1 MANKGSLPKRRAS
14 KKDLSLKQRLFVIV
28 FGNNT
33 RLGRRFD
40 IWLLWLILAS
50 VLAVMLESIP
60 TIGPRYFNTF
70 LTIEIFF
77 TVIFS
82 IEYLIRVWVSPYRQ
96 KYIFS
101 FWGLVDLLS
110 VVPTYLILIFPQYH
124 YLLVIRALRLL
135 RVFRIAKLAKFVN
148 EGRALGEGIKSSFY
162 KISHFLFTVLITVIV
177 MGTVM
182 YVVEGPDNGFTS
194 IPQSIYWAIITI
206 TTVGYGDI
214 VPQTVIGKLISSV
227 VMIIGYAIIAVP
239 TGIFTAAMVKAASHK
254 KECEIC
260 RHANDVNARYC
271 SGCGVE
277 IR

>member
-1 MANKGSLPKRRAS
+1 MPV
-14 KKDLSLKQRLFVIV
+14 KKSELDEKDEASLKKRLFIIV

-33 RLGRRFD
+33 KLGRRFD
-40 IWLLWLILAS
+40 IILLWLILAS

-60 TIGPRYFNTF
+60 TIGPRNLAFF
-70 LTIEIFF
+70 LAVEIFF
-77 TVIFS
+77 TAIFS
-82 IEYLIRVWVSPYRQ
+82 LEYLIRIWVSPHRR

-110 VVPTYLILIFPQYH
+110 ILPTLL
-124 YLLVIRALRLL
+124 YLLFPAYRYLLIIRSLRLL
-135 RVFRIAKLAKFVN
+135 RVFRIAKLVKFVN
-148 EGRALGEGIKSSFY
+148 EGQALGEGLRSSFY
-162 KISHFLFTVLITVIV
+162 KISTFLFTVMITVIV

-182 YVVEGPDNGFTS
+182 YVVEGPENEFTS

-214 VPQTVIGKLISSV
+214 VPQTVVGKLISSV

-239 TGIFTAAMVKAASHK
+239 TGIFTAAMVKAASHR

-260 RHANDVNARYC
+260 RYANDMNAKYC

-277 IR
+277 VK

>member
-1 MANKGSLPKRRAS
+1 MPE
-14 KKDLSLKQRLFVIV
+14 KKTSPEAEESSPLKKRLFLIV
-28 FGNNT
+28 FGNST
-33 RLGRRFD
+33 KTGRRFD
-40 IWLLWLILAS
+40 IILLWLILAS

-60 TIGPRYFNTF
+60 SIGPRHNSFF
-70 LTIEIFF
+70 LSVEIFF
-77 TVIFS
+77 TVIFAV
-82 IEYLIRVWVSPYRQ
+82 EYIIRVWVSPHRR

-110 VVPTYLILIFPQYH
+110 VLPTFL
-124 YLLVIRALRLL
+124 YLLFPEYRYLLIIRSLRLL

-148 EGRALGEGIKSSFY
+148 EGQALGEGLKSSFY
-162 KISHFLFTVLITVIV
+162 KISTFLFTVLITVIV
-177 MGTVM
+177 MGTIM
-182 YVVEGPDNGFTS
+182 YVVEGPGNGFSS

-214 VPQTVIGKLISSV
+214 VPQTVIGKLISSL
-227 VMIIGYAIIAVP
+227 VMIIGYSIIAVP

-271 SGCGVE
+271 GGCGVE
-277 IR
+277 IK

>member
-1 MANKGSLPKRRAS
+1 MANKGVKTKPELN
-14 KKDLSLKQRLFVIV
+14 KDPLTLKQRLFLIV

-33 RLGRRFD
+33 KMGRRFD

-60 TIGPRYFNTF
+60 TIGPRYYTPF
-70 LTIEIFF
+70 LVIEVFF

-82 IEYLIRVWVSPYRQ
+82 LEYLIRVWVSPNRG

-110 VVPTYLILIFPQYH
+110 VVPTYLIIIFPQYH

-148 EGRALGEGIKSSFY
+148 EGQALGEGIKSSFY

-182 YVVEGPDNGFTS
+182 YVVEGPANGFTS

-214 VPQTVIGKLISSV
+214 VPLTVVGKLISSM

>member
-1 MANKGSLPKRRAS
+1 MPV
-14 KKDLSLKQRLFVIV
+14 KKIELDEKDEASLKNRLFIIV

-33 RLGRRFD
+33 KLGRRFD
-40 IWLLWLILAS
+40 IILLWLILAS

-60 TIGPRYFNTF
+60 TIGPRNLTF
-70 LTIEIFF
+70 FLAVEIFF
-77 TVIFS
+77 TAIFS
-82 IEYLIRVWVSPYRQ
+82 LEYLVRIWVSPHRR

-110 VVPTYLILIFPQYH
+110 ILPTLL
-124 YLLVIRALRLL
+124 YLLFPAYRYLLIIRSLRLL
-135 RVFRIAKLAKFVN
+135 RVFRIAKLVKFVN
-148 EGRALGEGIKSSFY
+148 EGQALGEGLRSSFY
-162 KISHFLFTVLITVIV
+162 KISTFLFTVMITVIV

-182 YVVEGPDNGFTS
+182 YVVEGPENEFTS

-214 VPQTVIGKLISSV
+214 VPQTVVGKLISSV

-239 TGIFTAAMVKAASHK
+239 TGIFTAAMVKAASHR

-260 RHANDVNARYC
+260 KYANDMNAKYC

-277 IR
+277 VR

>member
-1 MANKGSLPKRRAS
+1 MPARKSAADY
-14 KKDLSLKQRLFVIV
+14 KKENMTLKQRLFLVV
-28 FGNNT
+28 FGNT
-33 RLGRRFD
+33 TKTGRRFD
-40 IWLLWLILAS
+40 IILLWVILGS
-50 VLAVMLESIP
+50 ILAVMLESIS
-60 TIGPRYFNTF
+60 TIGLRYSTLF

-82 IEYLIRVWVSPYRQ
+82 IEYLIRIWVSPHRR

-110 VVPTYLILIFPQYH
+110 VAPTYFVFLFPGYH
-124 YLLVIRALRLL
+124 YLLVIRSLRLL
-135 RVFRIAKLAKFVN
+135 RVFRIAKLVKYVN
-148 EGRALGEGIKSSFY
+148 EAQALGEGIKSSFY
-162 KISHFLFTVLITVIV
+162 KISTFLFTVLITVVI
-177 MGTVM
+177 MGTIM
-182 YVVEGPDNGFTS
+182 YVVEGPANGFTS

-214 VPQTVIGKLISSV
+214 VPQTVMGKLISSV

-239 TGIFTAAMVKAASHK
+239 TGIFTAAMVKAAAHK

-260 RHANDVNARYC
+260 RHANDVNAKYC

-277 IR
+277 IK